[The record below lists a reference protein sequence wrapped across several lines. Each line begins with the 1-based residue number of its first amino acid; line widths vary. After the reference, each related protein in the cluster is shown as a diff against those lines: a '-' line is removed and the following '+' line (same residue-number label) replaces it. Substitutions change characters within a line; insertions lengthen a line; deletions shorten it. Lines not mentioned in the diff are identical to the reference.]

1 MSSLIIKKKV
11 MTEDETLSWI
21 GSKVRCDLCNFKWVA
36 VYHKDSKK
44 LECKNCGNMSHFEQ
58 VD

>member
-1 MSSLIIKKKV
+1 

-58 VD
+58 VG